1 MINTIT
7 IGLPDGQKEDGM
19 TQKEN
24 KTWFLIRMIEEGS
37 IQVSEILAAAVL
49 LYVLQKLVAIRE
61 AR

>member
-1 MINTIT
+1 
-7 IGLPDGQKEDGM
+7 LPDNPKEDGM

-49 LYVLQKLVAIRE
+49 LYVLQKLAAIKE
-61 AR
+61 SS